1 MVGQGPDDEPYDC
14 EWRLRVE
21 GWVCFQP
28 HERNLER
35 YAELAHNTLRG
46 RSLFATSRGYI
57 GIGPDD
63 VALDDMVV
71 VVLYGAR
78 TLFILRK
85 SHKPWPLEIGWRLLR
100 SRDHE
105 RRGVRYGSRSGPS
118 IRFHPMHLNL
128 KMGRT
133 THARASDRTGNPKF
147 GSNPAPKSHANA
159 SARLPRNGAPP
170 SSHSKVPSS
179 SARRLAVE
187 LAA

>member
-71 VVLYGAR
+71 VVL
-78 TLFILRK
+78 
-85 SHKPWPLEIGWRLLR
+85 
-100 SRDHE
+100 
-105 RRGVRYGSRSGPS
+105 
-118 IRFHPMHLNL
+118 
-128 KMGRT
+128 
-133 THARASDRTGNPKF
+133 TGNPKF